1 MVDIPTDSGLISG
14 AVPGGTT
21 VIKPMKTLSA
31 GKRVKWTLGGNFK
44 VATLVLGVLGL
55 AGCGATIEVNPD
67 GARLSAQLAIADLHL
82 HPSLDLS
89 PSEVKKWMDE
99 NGVRWA
105 GAGVRRGDASTWRD
119 YSKEL
124 GNRFVAFAGQAEL
137 NRAYFEGGVAGMED
151 AKNPI
156 VSVLLTQVEEDLK
169 AGRIQGVGEIF
180 VNNSNSSAN
189 PAFRRKV
196 RADAPSIRH
205 LYQVVAKYGAFLTFH
220 MEAESDNIVE
230 MERLLASDRKG
241 RILWNHCGVNS
252 TADQVRPLLAR
263 HANLFCELSFRHP
276 PALEDRMARRQPRR
290 KIFGS
295 RGPDADWL
303 KLIEDFPDRFLIG
316 TDVESP
322 FGYGEA
328 IRVVRNGLLPYLLPS
343 TTRKVAYENAQRLFG
358 LK

>member
-1 MVDIPTDSGLISG
+1 
-14 AVPGGTT
+14 
-21 VIKPMKTLSA
+21 MKTLKA
-31 GKRVKWTLGGNFK
+31 RRVKGTFWNRLT
-44 VATLVLGVLGL
+44 VAILALGVLGL
-55 AGCGATIEVNPD
+55 ARSGMAAEVNPD
-67 GARLSAQLAIADLHL
+67 SAKLAVELPIADLHF

-89 PSEVKKWMDE
+89 PSEAKKWVDE
-99 NGVRWA
+99 SGVRWA

-124 GNRFVAFAGQAEL
+124 GNRFIAFAGQTEL
-137 NRAYFEGGVAGMED
+137 NRAYFEGGVAAMED

-156 VSVLLTQVEEDLK
+156 VSALLTQVEEDLK

-189 PAFRRKV
+189 PVFRRKV
-196 RADAPSIRH
+196 RADAPSVRL

-220 MEAESDNIVE
+220 MEADSDNIAE

-276 PALEDRMARRQPRR
+276 PALEDRMARRQPTR
-290 KIFGS
+290 KIFDS

-328 IRVVRNGLLPYLLPS
+328 IRVARNGLLAYLLPS

>member
-1 MVDIPTDSGLISG
+1 ME
-14 AVPGGTT
+14 
-21 VIKPMKTLSA
+21 PMKTLKA
-31 GKRVKWTLGGNFK
+31 RRVKGTFWNCLK
-44 VATLVLGVLGL
+44 VAILALGVLGL
-55 AGCGATIEVNPD
+55 AGCGVAAKVNPD
-67 GARLSAQLAIADLHL
+67 SAKLAVELPIADLHC

-89 PSEVKKWMDE
+89 PSDAKKWMDE

-124 GNRFVAFAGQAEL
+124 GNRFIAFAGQTEL
-137 NRAYFEGGVAGMED
+137 NRAYFEGGVAAMED

-156 VSVLLTQVEEDLK
+156 VSALLTQVEEDLK

-180 VNNSNSSAN
+180 VNNSNSSLN

-196 RADAPSIRH
+196 RADAPSIRL

-220 MEAESDNIVE
+220 MEADSDNIAE

-276 PALEDRMARRQPRR
+276 PALEDRTAQRQPTR
-290 KIFGS
+290 KIFDP

-322 FGYGEA
+322 VGYGEA
-328 IRVVRNGLLPYLLPS
+328 IRVVRIGLLAYLLPS
-343 TTRKVAYENAQRLFG
+343 TARKVAYENAQRLFG